1 MKRLLLLRHAKSSW
15 SDPRQADFER
25 PLNPRGRKA
34 CERLGPFLAEQV
46 RPPALVLCSPALR
59 TRETWERIAQATGW
73 DAPVRHERSLYAAS
87 TVALRDLLSNL
98 GDAEGAASMLIVGH
112 NPALQDLAVSLIGR
126 GRADQIEKLTDKL
139 PTGGLVEM
147 EADFGAWA
155 NLTPGCARLLGFV
168 TPRRLPAAKPGVA
181 DG

>member
-15 SDPRQADFER
+15 SDPRQADFDR

-34 CERLGPFLAEQV
+34 CERLGPFLGAQV

-59 TRETWERIAQATGW
+59 TRETWERIAPATGW
-73 DAPVRHERSLYAAS
+73 DAPLRHARGVYAAS
-87 TVALRDLLSNL
+87 TTALRELLSEL
-98 GDAEGAASMLIVGH
+98 GDAEDAASVLIIGH

-126 GRADQIEKLTDKL
+126 GRADLIEKLADKL

-147 EADFGAWA
+147 EADIGAWA
-155 NLTPGCARLLGFV
+155 DLRPGCARLLRFV
-168 TPRRLPAAKPGVA
+168 TPRRLPVVKPGVA